1 MSSGS
6 DFPPPVKAVRIP
18 KSHGDGV
25 RVLGVPTI
33 GDRIAQTVVAW
44 RLEGKVE
51 AIFHPDSY
59 GYRPGRSALDAVAA
73 CRRRCWKDD
82 WAIDL
87 DVQAFFDSVDHDLMI
102 KAVQANTDLPWVV
115 L

>member
-6 DFPPPVKAVRIP
+6 YLPPPVKAVRYRNRM
-18 KSHGDGV
+18 V
-25 RVLGVPTI
+25 RSQGSCVATI
-33 GDRIAQTVVAW
+33 ADRIAQRVVAR

-51 AIFHPDSY
+51 AIFHPDSH

-73 CRRRCWKDD
+73 CRRRCWKTD

-87 DVQAFFDSVDHDLMI
+87 DVQAFFDSVDHDRMI
-102 KAVQANTDLPWVV
+102 KAVAANTDLPWVV